1 MSLHDYRRKR
11 RFDRTREP
19 EPGAP
24 PRGQRAIFV
33 VQLHHASRRHYDFRL
48 QVGGA
53 LKSWAVPKGPSYDP
67 SVKRMAVEVED
78 HPLDYARFEGEIPH
92 GEYGGGHVARF
103 DTGVWAT
110 QGDPQA
116 QLAKGHL
123 RFELFGRKLKGGWH
137 LVRSGKPARQPQWLL
152 FKDRDEYAG
161 TLEADDLLADV
172 APPPAADAARAGRGK
187 PRKRRLAEV
196 TVPQAQH
203 RDWSAAARALPGA
216 RRVRFDGGAFELQ
229 LARLAEGPPPGEQWL
244 HEIKW
249 DGYRIAAGV
258 AAGRVRLWSRN
269 ALEWTRK
276 IPEIAA
282 AVEALGLRSAALDG
296 ELIAGRGARE
306 DFNLLQAT
314 LSGEKQGAL
323 ALVLFDLLHL
333 DGWDLRAAPLLQR
346 KALLAEVL
354 ERAGPHLRYSSHAL
368 GDGERAFELAG
379 EQGFEGIVSKRADR
393 AHHPGRSDEW
403 RKSKRLA
410 SDEFAV
416 VGYTP
421 PKGSRS
427 GFGSLLLARPDPTHG
442 WRYAGRVGTGFSAE
456 SLADLSRRLPK
467 GAAKPSVHVPP
478 HDTDLR
484 AARWFAPAFVVEAFY
499 RGIGG
504 HGLLRQA
511 SLKALRS
518 DKTLADLGDGDRVSA
533 ARRNTTS
540 ESEPIRKTAMKRTA
554 AKSKTASGKSVRST
568 SADSKSAGSKSA
580 PSKSAPSKSAD
591 AGPAETASRSADKAA
606 HQRRGAAPASLDEFR
621 LTSPARVV
629 YPDIGASKR
638 DVAAYYLAMAD
649 WLLPEIVDRPLSIV
663 RCTQGAARP
672 CFFQKH
678 HTAGLEQVDS
688 VSLEEDSGQFADY
701 LVVRDLDGLMNLVQ
715 FNALEFHP
723 WGAKA
728 HSPDRADRIVF
739 DLDPGPGVAWPA
751 VVAAARQVRS
761 LLNSLQ
767 LQSFVRTSGGK
778 GLHVVV
784 PVNPGCDWELVKP
797 FAHSFAD
804 TLAAMEPLKYIATAT
819 KKFRNN
825 KIFVDYL
832 RNGRGAT
839 SVASFSLRAREG
851 APVAMPLRWEELGR
865 IKSGHAFDLHS
876 AQARVKRLRRHPW
889 AGIDEVR
896 QDLERVVERLQRLR
910 PDD

>member
-1 MSLHDYRRKR
+1 MSLHEYQRKR

-24 PRGQRAIFV
+24 PRGERAIFV
-33 VQLHHASRRHYDFRL
+33 VQLHHASHRHYDFRL
-48 QVGGA
+48 QVGDA

-67 SVKRMAVEVED
+67 AVKRMAVEVED
-78 HPLDYARFEGEIPH
+78 HPLGYAGFEGEIPH

-110 QGDPQA
+110 DGDPQA

-172 APPPAADAARAGRGK
+172 ASPPAADAQRAGRGK

-196 TVPQAQH
+196 APARARR
-203 RDWSAAARALPGA
+203 RDWAAAARKLTGA
-216 RRVRFDGGAFELQ
+216 RTARFEGGAFELQ
-229 LARLAEGPPPGEQWL
+229 LARLVDAPPPGEQWL
-244 HEIKW
+244 HELKW
-249 DGYRIAAGV
+249 DGYRIGIGV
-258 AAGRVRLWSRN
+258 AAGRARLWSRN

-282 AVEALGLRSAALDG
+282 AVEALGLDSAALDG
-296 ELIAGRGARE
+296 ELIAGRGTRE

-323 ALVLFDLLHL
+323 SLVVFDLLHV
-333 DGWDLRAAPLLQR
+333 DGWDLSAAPLLQR
-346 KALLAEVL
+346 KALLEQL
-354 ERAGPHLRYSSHAL
+354 LQRAGPHLRYSSHIL
-368 GDGERAFELAG
+368 GDGERAYTLAD

-421 PKGSRS
+421 PKGARS
-427 GFGSLLLARPDPTHG
+427 GFGALLLARPDPAHG
-442 WRYAGRVGTGFSAE
+442 WSYAGRVGSGFSADL
-456 SLADLSRRLPK
+456 LARISKRLPR
-467 GAAKPSVHVPP
+467 GAAAPTVHVPP

-499 RGIGG
+499 RGVGG

-511 SLKALRS
+511 SFKTLRA
-518 DKTLADLGDGDRVSA
+518 DKTPAALADGDRGPGAA
-533 ARRNTTS
+533 ARLHSNS
-540 ESEPIRKTAMKRTA
+540 ESDSESPPIRTAMTRKA
-554 AKSKTASGKSVRST
+554 AKA
-568 SADSKSAGSKSA
+568 SAGKA
-580 PSKSAPSKSAD
+580 K
-591 AGPAETASRSADKAA
+591 ADKTRAGKPQAA
-606 HQRRGAAPASLDEFR
+606 ADLDDFR
-621 LTSPARVV
+621 LTSPERVV

-649 WLLPEIVDRPLSIV
+649 WLLPEIADRPLSIV

-678 HTAGLEQVDS
+678 HTAGLEDVDS
-688 VSLEEDSGQFADY
+688 VSLEEESGQRADY
-701 LVVRDLDGLMNLVQ
+701 LVVRDLAGLMNLVQ

-728 HSPDRADRIVF
+728 PRPDRADRIVF
-739 DLDPGPGVAWPA
+739 DLDPGSGVPWSE
-751 VVAAARQVRS
+751 VVSAARQLRS
-761 LLNSLQ
+761 LLTKLE

-784 PVNPGCDWELVKP
+784 PLKPGCDWDLVKP
-797 FAHSFAD
+797 FAHSFAE
-804 TLAAMEPLKYIATAT
+804 TLAQMEPLKYIATAT
-819 KKFRNN
+819 KKFRNG

-851 APVAMPLRWEELGR
+851 APVAMPLRWEDLGKV
-865 IKSGHAFDLHS
+865 KSGHAFDIRS

-889 AGIDEVR
+889 AGIDAVR
-896 QDLERVVERLQRLR
+896 QDLDRLSERLQRLR